1 MIEVSKIENPEEEL
15 IRDSEKVR
23 IIQSFIENTEYGP
36 DRVELCCILGIQMPG
51 ESKGEK

>member
-36 DRVELCCILGIQMPG
+36 DRAELCCILGIQMPG